1 MYEHGP
7 ARPPRV
13 TQNAAMATPLT
24 DALRSAPPGLH
35 GGGEYWGLAWAA
47 LGWLESSV
55 RPGWA
60 TLETGAGA
68 STLVFAAAGASHEA
82 VTPDPG
88 EEERIRR
95 DCAARG
101 IDASGVTFRVGPS
114 HEVLARWEPRPLDL
128 VLVDGAHGFPYPILD
143 WWHLAPHLK
152 VGGTLLL
159 DDAYLP
165 AVDAIVEYARGSK
178 AWRVEDAVSFRTARL
193 TKLADDPPP
202 FLAGADAARGRM
214 RFAYLPPHRR
224 VVAST
229 RQRVFGSRAGLWAL
243 RKAGRSR

>member
-1 MYEHGP
+1 MG
-7 ARPPRV
+7 
-13 TQNAAMATPLT
+13 TLT
-24 DALRSAPPGLH
+24 DQLRREPPGLH
-35 GGGEYWGLAWAA
+35 AGGSEYWGLAWDA
-47 LGWLESSV
+47 LAWLEREV
-55 RPGWA
+55 RPGMA
-60 TLETGAGA
+60 TLETGSGA
-68 STLVFAAAGASHEA
+68 STLVFAAGGAEHEA
-82 VTPDPG
+82 VTPSVD
-88 EEERIRR
+88 EEARFR
-95 DCAARG
+95 AACEQFG
-101 IDASGVTFRVGPS
+101 IDGSGVSFRIGLS
-114 HEVLARWEPRPLDL
+114 HNVLGALEPRELDL

-165 AVDAIVEYARGSK
+165 AVDAIVEYARGSA
-178 AWRVEDAVSFRTARL
+178 AWRVDDAVSFRTARL
-193 TKLADDPPP
+193 TKLADDAPP

-224 VVAST
+224 VVASA